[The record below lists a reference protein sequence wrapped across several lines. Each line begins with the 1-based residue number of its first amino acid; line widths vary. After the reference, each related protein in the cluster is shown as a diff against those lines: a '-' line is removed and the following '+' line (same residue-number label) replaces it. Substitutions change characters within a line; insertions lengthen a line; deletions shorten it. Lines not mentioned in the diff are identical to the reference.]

1 VYLSDFGLSKEAAGS
16 VGLTGTGLFLG
27 TVDYAAPEQ
36 IDGRAVDGR
45 TDQYA
50 LGCAAFEMLSGAPP
64 FRRDHGMAVLA
75 AHLSQ
80 APPRLS
86 ELKPSLPPGLDM
98 VFAKVLAK
106 SPDDRYRSCG
116 EFGDALREVCG
127 YGRYDAGPGRP
138 GGPGAGRQPTQL
150 AWNAYGPGPGPV
162 SGGDALTA
170 AGQAVSGPA
179 AAGAPAP
186 VGAPA
191 PAGGAPVPVGYAG
204 AGHIVPGFG
213 SQPPSGVPY
222 YPPPPAWV
230 NSGPVQ
236 RPGSSRWPIAI
247 ASTVI
252 AAAVV
257 VAAII
262 LVERS
267 SPTSS
272 ASNSAGGTPTVT
284 VTAPGS
290 AGPQSSQAGNPDAS
304 QQAVTTL
311 PVTNSPPV
319 SVPATTVPVNS
330 PAGNSQPTLKPYEYP
345 GEFTINLPTGWTQM
359 ANQFPGDRVTFGNA
373 AGFQVIVDWTP
384 WHRGPV
390 AHQQQLS
397 NSTASAH
404 GSTYS
409 EISIQSVQYN
419 DYSTADWQFT
429 DYKDGVQIES
439 IDRAFKVDSGSTY
452 AIELFGPIGQFQ
464 SVYDTYWS
472 KMVSSFQP
480 ES

>member
-1 VYLSDFGLSKEAAGS
+1 MLLDSASGRPDHVYLSDFGLSKEAAGS
-16 VGLTGTGLFLG
+16 IGLTGTGLFLG

-86 ELKPSLPPGLDM
+86 ELRPSLPPGLDA
-98 VFAKVLAK
+98 VFARVLAK

-127 YGRYDAGPGRP
+127 YGRYDAGPAGR
-138 GGPGAGRQPTQL
+138 GAGPGAGRQQTEL
-150 AWNAYGPGPGPV
+150 AWNAYGPA
-162 SGGDALTA
+162 SGGDALTSGGQAA
-170 AGQAVSGPA
+170 AGQA

-186 VGAPA
+186 VGHA
-191 PAGGAPVPVGYAG
+191 AG
-204 AGHIVPGFG
+204 GHIVPGFA
-213 SQPPSGVPY
+213 SQPPSSVPQ

-257 VAAII
+257 AAAII

-267 SPTSS
+267 ASS
-272 ASNSAGGTPTVT
+272 SSGSNSAGGTPTVT
-284 VTAPGS
+284 VTASGS
-290 AGPQSSQAGNPDAS
+290 NGRQSSQSSSPGAAS
-304 QQAVTTL
+304 KQ
-311 PVTNSPPV
+311 
-319 SVPATTVPVNS
+319 
-330 PAGNSQPTLKPYEYP
+330 
-345 GEFTINLPTGWTQM
+345 
-359 ANQFPGDRVTFGNA
+359 
-373 AGFQVIVDWTP
+373 
-384 WHRGPV
+384 
-390 AHQQQLS
+390 
-397 NSTASAH
+397 
-404 GSTYS
+404 
-409 EISIQSVQYN
+409 
-419 DYSTADWQFT
+419 
-429 DYKDGVQIES
+429 
-439 IDRAFKVDSGSTY
+439 
-452 AIELFGPIGQFQ
+452 
-464 SVYDTYWS
+464 
-472 KMVSSFQP
+472 
-480 ES
+480 